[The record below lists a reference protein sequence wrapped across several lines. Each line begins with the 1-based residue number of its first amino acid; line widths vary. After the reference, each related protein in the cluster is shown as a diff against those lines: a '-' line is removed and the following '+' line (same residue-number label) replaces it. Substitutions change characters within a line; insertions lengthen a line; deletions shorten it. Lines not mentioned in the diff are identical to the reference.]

1 MDSNKKFTFVVF
13 KSPRRL
19 ILSTSEAGT
28 GNSGENVILH
38 SRRTTDFYLCHGTEE
53 EVSKWTNQ
61 RMQEGW
67 DFDDYYNPVPNFNP
81 EDFKDVL
88 IYL

>member
-1 MDSNKKFTFVVF
+1 MENKKFTFVVF

-19 ILSTSEAGT
+19 ILSTSESGT
-28 GNSGENVILH
+28 GNSGENIIVH
-38 SRRTTDFYLCHGTEE
+38 SKRTTDYYLCHGTEE

-61 RMQEGW
+61 RMAEGW
-67 DFDDYYNPVPNFNP
+67 DFDDYYNPSP
-81 EDFKDVL
+81 DFDPQNHKDVL

>member
-1 MDSNKKFTFVVF
+1 MENKKFTFVVF

-19 ILSTSEAGT
+19 IISTSEAGT
-28 GNSGENVILH
+28 GNSGENIILH
-38 SRRTTDFYLCHGTEE
+38 SKRTTDFYLCHGTEA

-61 RMQEGW
+61 RMAEGW
-67 DFDDYYNPVPNFNP
+67 DFDDYYDPSSSFNP
-81 EDFKDVL
+81 SDYQDVL

>member
-1 MDSNKKFTFVVF
+1 MENKKFTFVVF

-19 ILSTSEAGT
+19 ILSTSESGT
-28 GNSGENVILH
+28 GNSGENIILD
-38 SRRTTDFYLCHGTEE
+38 SKRTTDFYLCHGTEA

-61 RMQEGW
+61 RMAEGW
-67 DFDDYYNPVPNFNP
+67 DFDDYYDPSP
-81 EDFKDVL
+81 DFDPDNYKDVL

>member
-1 MDSNKKFTFVVF
+1 MENKKFTFVVF

-19 ILSTSEAGT
+19 ILSTSESGT
-28 GNSGENVILH
+28 GNSGENIILD
-38 SRRTTDFYLCHGTEE
+38 SKRTTDFYLCHGTEA

-61 RMQEGW
+61 RMAEGW
-67 DFDDYYNPVPNFNP
+67 DFDDYYDPSPSFDPDNY
-81 EDFKDVL
+81 KDVL